1 MNVHEVGGAMR
12 EWMEKGASLGVYGPL
27 MNDDG
32 IMKGLL
38 RLLVRLANYVW
49 TLIEQGR

>member
-1 MNVHEVGGAMR
+1 
-12 EWMEKGASLGVYGPL
+12 MEKGASLGVYGPL
-27 MNDDG
+27 MIDGG